1 MIQVQEIS
9 KSYGTTKVLDKASFD
24 IRDGEVVVVI
34 GPSGAGKSTMLR
46 CINRLETIDSGQ
58 ILVDGVS
65 VGNSRSEVR
74 DLRKRVG
81 MVFQSFNLFPH
92 MSALKNVTLAPML
105 ALGKSKEE
113 SIATAEALLAKVG
126 LSNKK
131 DNLPSQL
138 SGGQQQRVAIARAL
152 AMNPEVMLFDEPT
165 SSLDPEL
172 VGEVQNVIAD
182 LARDGMTMMIVTH
195 GMSFAREVAD
205 TVIVMADG
213 KILESGPP
221 EEMFTTPQHRRTQS
235 FLQSIL
241 GS

>member
-1 MIQVQEIS
+1 
-9 KSYGTTKVLDKASFD
+9 
-24 IRDGEVVVVI
+24 
-34 GPSGAGKSTMLR
+34 MLR